1 MEFQGPSATDYAN
14 VTSLNRAFLALL
26 RRAGPACRCLD
37 KLPPA
42 LAEKLVGLTGG
53 QADRLAATPFLL
65 MSFRERDA
73 RFWDRAFAAA
83 AQPRDLFAA
92 PPASSDEL
100 AGLVSAG
107 LGFAWQLS
115 KQNAYA
121 VRLICG
127 ASLHWCEQLAE
138 LTFMQLLS
146 IAARRDELLTVR
158 CASDGE
164 LWAKLLNSGTSRE
177 QQVRR
182 AAHISA
188 LQTVLTRAALPVAK
202 QWRAAACA
210 VRRPS
215 LQVAEDE
222 S

>member
-26 RRAGPACRCLD
+26 CRGGPARRCVD
-37 KLPPA
+37 ELPPP
-42 LAEKLVGLTGG
+42 LSEKLLGLTGG

-65 MSFRERDA
+65 MSFRERDD
-73 RFWDRAFAAA
+73 RFWERAFAAG
-83 AQPRDLFAA
+83 QPGDLFAA

-121 VRLICG
+121 ARLICG

-146 IAARRDELLTVR
+146 ITARHDEVLTLR
-158 CASDGE
+158 CAADSD
-164 LWAKLLNSGTSRE
+164 LWSKLLNSGTSRE

-188 LQTVLTRAALPVAK
+188 LQTVLTRASLPGAR

-215 LQVAEDE
+215 LQVAEDDL
-222 S
+222 

>member
-14 VTSLNRAFLALL
+14 VTALNRAFLALL
-26 RRAGPACRCLD
+26 CRGAPVRRCLD
-37 KLPPA
+37 ELPPA
-42 LAEKLVGLTGG
+42 LAEKLVGLSGG
-53 QADRLAATPFLL
+53 QAERLAATPFLL
-65 MSFRERDA
+65 MSFRERDV
-73 RFWDRAFAAA
+73 RFWERAFGAAR
-83 AQPRDLFAA
+83 PGDLFAA

-121 VRLICG
+121 VRLVCG
-127 ASLHWCEQLAE
+127 GSLHWCEQLAE

-146 IAARRDELLTVR
+146 IAARRDEVLTLR
-158 CASDGE
+158 CASDGD
-164 LWAKLLNSGTSRE
+164 LWAKLLDSGTSRE

-188 LQTVLTRAALPVAK
+188 LQTVLTRASLPVEK

>member
-26 RRAGPACRCLD
+26 GRGAPACPCLD
-37 KLPPA
+37 ELPPP
-42 LAEKLVGLTGG
+42 LAEKLVGLTGN

-65 MSFRERDA
+65 MSFRERDD
-73 RFWDRAFAAA
+73 RFWERAFAAA
-83 AQPRDLFAA
+83 LPGDLFA
-92 PPASSDEL
+92 PPAPSDEL
-100 AGLVSAG
+100 ASLVSAG

-121 VRLICG
+121 ARLICG

-146 IAARRDELLTVR
+146 IAARRDEVLTLR
-158 CASDGE
+158 CASDAD
-164 LWAKLLNSGTSRE
+164 LWTKLLLSGTSRE

-188 LQTVLTRAALPVAK
+188 LQTVLTRASLPGARP
-202 QWRAAACA
+202 WRAAACA

-215 LQVAEDE
+215 LQVAEDDL
-222 S
+222 

>member
-26 RRAGPACRCLD
+26 RRDGPACRCLGE
-37 KLPPA
+37 LPVP
-42 LAEKLVGLTGG
+42 LAENLAGLTGG
-53 QADRLAATPFLL
+53 QADRLAAAPFLL
-65 MSFRERDA
+65 MSFRERDD
-73 RFWDRAFAAA
+73 RFWERAFAAA
-83 AQPRDLFAA
+83 LPDDLFAA
-92 PPASSDEL
+92 RPAGSDEL
-100 AGLVSAG
+100 VGLISAG

-121 VRLICG
+121 ARLICG

-138 LTFMQLLS
+138 LNFMQLLS
-146 IAARRDELLTVR
+146 LAGRRDEVLTLR
-158 CASDGE
+158 CAADAD
-164 LWAKLLNSGTSRE
+164 LWTKLLSSGTSRE

-188 LQTVLTRAALPVAK
+188 LQSVLTRASLPADR